1 MALLPKIERVTKNVT
16 IVHFL
21 LLFGYKT
28 FSLYFPLFLI
38 VRGFSLPEVGYTYLL
53 IYLPIALFSP
63 VAGFLNHKVNP
74 AILSSIGILGY
85 GIYALGMI
93 FIPTSHTFGIALFY
107 LWQILLGVSAAIFF
121 VSIRAIFM
129 GYPLE
134 NPNRAFGWFYSAP
147 FYVDALAPVIGAFFV
162 WQFNFVGVFLLS
174 IALHLFTAAFCFLKL
189 KKPGQV
195 LPDQG
200 FSFREF
206 KDNNQ
211 EIFRLIKKR
220 TVLPFVLTSFS
231 VLLLGGFYRAY
242 FVLFLKESLLWSQ
255 NFILIFV
262 SVLSLLFL
270 PISLFLIRHLEKF
283 QGEKNIFQGGLVAG
297 FFSILFGS
305 LVSVL
310 NFFSVLLVD
319 FARGIGSFLCNAGRS
334 GLLTQRLK
342 GKPEEAGAIDTV
354 FAPLGVALGA
364 LISGTIIGFLGYGP
378 LFILGGIFVIF
389 SVLFLRCL
397 SKEKI

>member
-1 MALLPKIERVTKNVT
+1 MSLLPKIERVTRDAT

-38 VRGFSLPEVGYTYLL
+38 VRGFSLPEVGYAYLL
-53 IYLPIALFSP
+53 IYLPLALFSP
-63 VAGFLNHKVNP
+63 IAGFLNHKVNP

-93 FIPTSHTFGIALFY
+93 FIPTSHTFGVALFY

-121 VSIRAIFM
+121 VSIRAILM

-147 FYVDALAPVIGAFFV
+147 FYAAALAPVVGAFFV
-162 WQFNFVGVFLLS
+162 WQFGFIGVFLLS
-174 IALHLFTAAFCFLKL
+174 IVFHLFTAVFCFLKL
-189 KKPGQV
+189 RKPGQG

-206 KDNNQ
+206 KENNR
-211 EIFRLIKKR
+211 EILGLIKKR
-220 TVLPFVLTSFS
+220 AVLPFVLTSFS
-231 VLLLGGFYRAY
+231 VLLLAGFYHAY
-242 FVLFLKESLLWSQ
+242 FVLFLKDSLFWSQ
-255 NFILIFV
+255 NLIFV
-262 SVLSLLFL
+262 FISVSSLLFL
-270 PISLFLIRHLEKF
+270 PISLFLIRHLGKF
-283 QGEKNIFQGGLVAG
+283 QSERNIFQGGLVTG
-297 FFSILFGS
+297 LFSILFGS

-310 NFFSVLLVD
+310 NFFSVLLID
-319 FARGIGSFLCNAGRS
+319 FARGIGSFVCNTGRS

-342 GKPEEAGAIDTV
+342 GKPEETGAIDTV
-354 FAPLGVALGA
+354 FAPLGIALGA

-378 LFILGGIFVIF
+378 LFILGGVFVVFI
-389 SVLFLRCL
+389 VLLLRYL